1 MLLVSHLVAPHRVAE
16 HATVERSS
24 RYLIANPQP
33 SLKRPFTRAICHQLD
48 TSEEPTPTD
57 LPYVREVA
65 DHSVQTLEK
74 VGPWCD
80 KTSKQSLFA
89 AFSYTCP
96 ELVLVKY
103 DRFDIFD

>member
-16 HATVERSS
+16 HATIKRSS

-33 SLKRPFTRAICHQLD
+33 TLKRSFTRAICHQLD
-48 TSEEPTPTD
+48 TGEEPAPTD
-57 LPYVREVA
+57 LAYVREVA

-80 KTSKQSLFA
+80 KRQNSLFLQR
-89 AFSYTCP
+89 FLT
-96 ELVLVKY
+96 LVPSLSW
-103 DRFDIFD
+103 